1 MIGLYTWH
9 TLMVTGIDY
18 IPVEAKALLRQA
30 SIGYGLDDIN
40 SSADLVFTC
49 DISATN
55 CMPVQVT

>member
-1 MIGLYTWH
+1 
-9 TLMVTGIDY
+9 MVTGIDY

-30 SIGYGLDDIN
+30 SIGYGLDDID